1 MANLTKHRDIKIL
14 TTEKRNRKLLQIKK
28 NYQVF
33 RRKFVGYRNEKN
45 SITFEYAF
53 LCPFINIRFDYTVI
67 VIIGMNI

>member
-28 NYQVF
+28 NYQDF

-45 SITFEYAF
+45 SITFE
-53 LCPFINIRFDYTVI
+53 
-67 VIIGMNI
+67 